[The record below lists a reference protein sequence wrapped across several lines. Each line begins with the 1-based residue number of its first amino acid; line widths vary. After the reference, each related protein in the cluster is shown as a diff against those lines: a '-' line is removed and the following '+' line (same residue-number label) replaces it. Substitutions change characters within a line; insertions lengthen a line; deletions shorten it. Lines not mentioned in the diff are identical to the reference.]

1 MLGGSSSNWEWN
13 TPTLGFGKLLLV
25 TYPTQHQLSLSL
37 HPGTSALLLRCSSE
51 RGAGIGTT
59 PYCMILT

>member
-1 MLGGSSSNWEWN
+1 MLGGSSSNWEWD

-37 HPGTSALLLRCSSE
+37 YPGTSALLLRCSSE
-51 RGAGIGTT
+51 R
-59 PYCMILT
+59 